1 MKNLATP
8 SIPDISI
15 NKDLISRLNLH
26 PTNFGLFDNFDVF
39 YILRISRFACINLL
53 LMLFLLSSAKS
64 YGQTEITRWYNDK
77 SSAIS
82 ITYDGGT
89 INQFR
94 VALPI
99 MNKLNLPATFYIVT
113 GDISDS
119 QDKGEFIGRDVR
131 EIIKESKVIPVNKD
145 NFFERAS
152 AIRYAGSMEARLYHT
167 RAGDMFELG
176 KFEEAYRHIQE
187 AYDKIN
193 SGEIKAEN
201 PSNIYDNPDVD
212 ITWGEIREIARQGHE
227 FGSHTVTHPQLAIYD
242 NANLLYEL
250 EKSKEEILKNLGPV
264 HTFSAE
270 CPHGTENKR
279 VMEFAY
285 KLHPALRN
293 RMPEPFLEE
302 INRWNRMAP
311 GTSSKEYVQWQ
322 RGPKTSTSLDAMNAW
337 VDTCLAYEKVWL
349 VLTFHGVDGIGYEPK
364 TGAEISGFFN
374 YIKRYEDKIW
384 TATFMDA
391 VKYIRERMYSSIR
404 QTTPG
409 DKVSG
414 ETASG
419 NKVSGDKILVELNHT
434 LDKELYDHP
443 LTLKTY
449 IPKEWAGVSV
459 KQGDTYLKSELLND
473 SKGRYILYN
482 ALPNSKIIKIEQR

>member
-1 MKNLATP
+1 MVL
-8 SIPDISI
+8 
-15 NKDLISRLNLH
+15 
-26 PTNFGLFDNFDVF
+26 
-39 YILRISRFACINLL
+39 
-53 LMLFLLSSAKS
+53 
-64 YGQTEITRWYNDK
+64 
-77 SSAIS
+77 
-82 ITYDGGT
+82 
-89 INQFR
+89 
-94 VALPI
+94 
-99 MNKLNLPATFYIVT
+99 
-113 GDISDS
+113 
-119 QDKGEFIGRDVR
+119 
-131 EIIKESKVIPVNKD
+131 
-145 NFFERAS
+145 
-152 AIRYAGSMEARLYHT
+152 
-167 RAGDMFELG
+167 
-176 KFEEAYRHIQE
+176 
-187 AYDKIN
+187 
-193 SGEIKAEN
+193 
-201 PSNIYDNPDVD
+201 
-212 ITWGEIREIARQGHE
+212 
-227 FGSHTVTHPQLAIYD
+227 
-242 NANLLYEL
+242 
-250 EKSKEEILKNLGPV
+250 
-264 HTFSAE
+264 
-270 CPHGTENKR
+270 
-279 VMEFAY
+279 
-285 KLHPALRN
+285 
-293 RMPEPFLEE
+293 
-302 INRWNRMAP
+302 
-311 GTSSKEYVQWQ
+311 
-322 RGPKTSTSLDAMNAW
+322 
-337 VDTCLAYEKVWL
+337 EKVWL

>member
-1 MKNLATP
+1 MKKLAKP
-8 SIPDISI
+8 SIPTTIYLQGCIS
-15 NKDLISRLNLH
+15 
-26 PTNFGLFDNFDVF
+26 
-39 YILRISRFACINLL
+39 LL
-53 LMLFLLSSAKS
+53 VLLSSINA
-64 YGQTEITRWYNDK
+64 YGQTEITRWYNGK

-89 INQFR
+89 INQFK

-113 GDISDS
+113 GDISGSEDI
-119 QDKGEFIGRDVR
+119 GAFVGRDIN
-131 EIIKESKVIPVNKD
+131 EIINESRTVPVNRD

-152 AIRYAGSMEARLYHT
+152 AIRYVGSMEARLYHT

-176 KFEEAYRHIQE
+176 KFDEAYRHIQE

-193 SGEIKAEN
+193 SGEIKPEN

-212 ITWGEIREIARQGHE
+212 ITWGELKEIAKQGHE
-227 FGSHTVTHPQLAIYD
+227 FGSHTVTHPQLGIYD
-242 NANLLYEL
+242 DANLLYEL
-250 EKSKEEILKNLGPV
+250 EKSKDEILKNLGAA

-270 CPHGTENKR
+270 CPHGSENKR

-322 RGPKTSTSLDAMNAW
+322 RGPKTSTTIEAMNAW
-337 VDTCLAYEKVWL
+337 VDTCLTHEKVWL

-364 TGAEISGFFN
+364 TGKEVTDFFT
-374 YIKRYEDKIW
+374 YIKKHDDKIW
-384 TATFMDA
+384 TATFKDA
-391 VKYIRERMYSSIR
+391 VKYIRQRMYASLT
-404 QTTPG
+404 QTTVA
-409 DKVSG
+409 DK
-414 ETASG
+414 ASG
-419 NKVSGDKILVELNHT
+419 GKIAIELKHS

-443 LTLKTY
+443 MTLKTY
-449 IPKEWAGVSV
+449 IPKEWIGAKV

-482 ALPNSKIIKIEQR
+482 ALPNSALIEIIQR

>member
-1 MKNLATP
+1 MKKLAKP
-8 SIPDISI
+8 SIPTTIYLQGCIS
-15 NKDLISRLNLH
+15 
-26 PTNFGLFDNFDVF
+26 
-39 YILRISRFACINLL
+39 LL
-53 LMLFLLSSAKS
+53 VLLSSINAH
-64 YGQTEITRWYNDK
+64 GQTEITRWYNGK

-89 INQFR
+89 INQFK

-113 GDISDS
+113 GDISGSEDI
-119 QDKGEFIGRDVR
+119 GAFVGRDIN
-131 EIIKESKVIPVNKD
+131 EIINESRTVPVNRD

-152 AIRYAGSMEARLYHT
+152 AIRYVGSMEARLYHT

-176 KFEEAYRHIQE
+176 KFDEAYRHIQE

-193 SGEIKAEN
+193 SGEIKPDN

-212 ITWGEIREIARQGHE
+212 ITWRELKEIAKQGHE

-242 NANLLYEL
+242 DANLLYEL
-250 EKSKEEILKNLGPV
+250 EKSKDEIVKNLGPA
-264 HTFSAE
+264 HSFSAE
-270 CPHGTENKR
+270 CPHGSENKR

-322 RGPKTSTSLDAMNAW
+322 RGPKTSTTIEAMNAW
-337 VDTCLAYEKVWL
+337 VDTCLTHEKVWL

-364 TGAEISGFFN
+364 TSREISDFFS
-374 YIKRYEDKIW
+374 YIKKHDDKIW
-384 TATFMDA
+384 TATFKDA
-391 VKYIRERMYSSIR
+391 VKYIRQRMYASLT
-404 QTTPG
+404 QTT
-409 DKVSG
+409 V
-414 ETASG
+414 E
-419 NKVSGDKILVELNHT
+419 DKIAEGKTSEDKIFRGKIAIELKHS

-443 LTLKTY
+443 MTLKTY
-449 IPKEWAGVSV
+449 IPSEWVGATV

-482 ALPNSKIIKIEQR
+482 AVPNSKIIQIEQR